1 MSMTKRV
8 RYRTRLFPKNTICN
22 NGLRSKSPVCRIYDL
37 THLSSM
43 PKQYVPTGQAPYTG
57 QATWFLR
64 FHSEKLPSATA
75 RYITEILRVISVLE
89 LGLSRNATG
98 WLVGDK
104 CTYADLA
111 FRTWAEVGEGVLREV
126 GQEGELD
133 GFPRYREWLG
143 RMDELEGVRKVQ
155 ERMREGRREHG
166 LN

>member
-1 MSMTKRV
+1 
-8 RYRTRLFPKNTICN
+8 
-22 NGLRSKSPVCRIYDL
+22 
-37 THLSSM
+37 
-43 PKQYVPTGQAPYTG
+43 
-57 QATWFLR
+57 
-64 FHSEKLPSATA
+64 
-75 RYITEILRVISVLE
+75 VLE

-126 GQEGELD
+126 GREAELD